1 VPAVTGGDTSGDG
14 SAGGVPTRA
23 RLVDA
28 ASELFN
34 KQPYSAVHI
43 AEISARAGVT
53 PGSFYSYFQ
62 SKEVLFREVA
72 ERALEELYSYGRS
85 DPGNAEGNPVRDI
98 AYGIRQY
105 FQVVSRLRVIAESI
119 EQVYVVDDDVRMT
132 RRGTVMRGAKRIERW
147 IVRLQQAGVCPPD
160 IDAWLT
166 ALALQT
172 MTINLGYDQLVRR
185 DRPQDIDA
193 LVAAVT
199 PIWARSVG
207 LERWLA
213 GAL

>member
-1 VPAVTGGDTSGDG
+1 MTGGDMNGEG
-14 SAGGVPTRA
+14 SAAGAPTRT
-23 RLVDA
+23 RLVEA
-28 ASELFN
+28 GWELFN
-34 KQPYSAVHI
+34 KQPYPAVHI

-72 ERALEELYSYGRS
+72 ERALEELYSYGRT
-85 DPGNAEGNPVRDI
+85 DPTNAEGNPVRDI

-105 FQVVSRLRVIAESI
+105 FLVVSRLRVIAESI

-132 RRGTVMRGAKRIERW
+132 RRGTVMQGAKRIERW
-147 IVRLQQAGVCPPD
+147 IVRLQQAGICPSD
-160 IDAWLT
+160 VDAWLT

-172 MTINLGYDQLVRR
+172 MTINLAYDQLVRR

-193 LVAAVT
+193 LVGAVT

-213 GAL
+213 GSL

>member
-1 VPAVTGGDTSGDG
+1 MSGEGG
-14 SAGGVPTRA
+14 AGGVPTRA
-23 RLVDA
+23 RLIDA
-28 ASELFN
+28 AWELFN
-34 KQPYSAVHI
+34 KQPYPAVHI

-53 PGSFYSYFQ
+53 PGSFYSYFD
-62 SKEVLFREVA
+62 SKEALFREVA

-85 DPGNAEGNPVRDI
+85 DPGNAEGNPVRDV

-105 FQVVSRLRVIAESI
+105 FLVVSRLRVIAESI
-119 EQVYVVDDDVRMT
+119 ERVYVVDDDVRMT
-132 RRGTVMRGAKRIERW
+132 RRGTVMRGAQRIERW
-147 IVRLQQAGVCPPD
+147 IVRLQQAGICPPD
-160 IDAWLT
+160 VDTWLT

-172 MTINLGYDQLVRR
+172 MTINLAYDQLVRR
-185 DRPQDIDA
+185 DRPQDIEV
-193 LVAAVT
+193 LVGAVT

>member
-1 VPAVTGGDTSGDG
+1 MNGE
-14 SAGGVPTRA
+14 AGVGRVPTRT
-23 RLVDA
+23 RLLDA
-28 ASELFN
+28 GWELFN
-34 KQPYSAVHI
+34 KQPYPAVHI

-53 PGSFYSYFQ
+53 PGSFYSYFD
-62 SKEVLFREVA
+62 SKEALFRLVA
-72 ERALEELYSYGRS
+72 ERALEELYSYGRT
-85 DPGNAEGNPVRDI
+85 DPTNADANPVRDI

-105 FQVVSRLRVIAESI
+105 FLVVSRLRVIAESI
-119 EQVYVVDDDVRMT
+119 EQVYVVDDEVGVT

-160 IDAWLT
+160 VDAWLT

-172 MTINLGYDQLVRR
+172 MTINLAYDQLVRR
-185 DRPQDIDA
+185 DRPQDIET
-193 LVAAVT
+193 LVGAVT